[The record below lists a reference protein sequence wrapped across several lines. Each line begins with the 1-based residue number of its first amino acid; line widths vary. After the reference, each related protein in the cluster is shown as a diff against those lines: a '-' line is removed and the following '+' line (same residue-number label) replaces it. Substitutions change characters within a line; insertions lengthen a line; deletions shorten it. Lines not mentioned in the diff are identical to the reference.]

1 MKKCDNCERCYG
13 CEWKDDNIACDKWER
28 KEFQYEKVLRLL
40 QKQPMT
46 TMGLTAQFIP
56 APQKAIQI
64 LRDKGHKILTEPVEG
79 STHKLYTLIQ
89 EPIISNIVNGKLFDV
104 RSLEAAS

>member
-1 MKKCDNCERCYG
+1 ME
-13 CEWKDDNIACDKWER
+13 EH

-40 QKQPMT
+40 KISPRT

-64 LRDKGHKILTEPVEG
+64 LRDKGYIILTEPVEG
-79 STHKLYTLIQ
+79 STHKKYTLVQ
-89 EPIISNIVNGKLFDV
+89 EQQPIISNIVNGQTGLFDKS
-104 RSLEAAS
+104 RLECVS